1 MSRVEEAKLQEDNDG
16 QLDLQTNGASALYAA
31 SETGEAEVVKSL
43 LEKGVPVNSRAV
55 NGSSALHVSSQNGH
69 IEVTKLLLL
78 KGAQVDILDNDQWS
92 PLMIACKSGQA
103 AIAQVL
109 LENEADA
116 FLRNNKGQTAL
127 EIAKEFNQVNV
138 LSLFAKPKR
147 KTAYP
152 GILFSEGIKKVAV
165 TREEKTIDLVEDVG
179 ISLKFP
185 ENSLPPT
192 DPPLE
197 VAIQPCFSGSFVLPD
212 DIELASPTYAITPNR
227 EVTFQKDLVVK
238 IQHYANLQTEEDC
251 EDMVFLS
258 ASSTPEYRGSIPTYK
273 FKVMKMAKGMF
284 IPGQKQPL
292 GEIRLKHFSII
303 GVGKIIKKIKSK
315 IKKNERKKDS
325 SLYSARLFI
334 TEKAA
339 VFCICLYQPL
349 YRQVRTLLCSDFIS
363 SQY

>member
-1 MSRVEEAKLQEDNDG
+1 MSHVKEAKLQEYNDG
-16 QLDLQTNGASALYAA
+16 QLDLQTNGTSPLYAA
-31 SETGEAEVVKSL
+31 SEAGEAEVVKSL

-69 IEVTKLLLL
+69 IEVTKLLLEN
-78 KGAQVDILDNDQWS
+78 GAQVDILDNEQWS

-103 AIAQVL
+103 TIAQVL

-138 LSLFAKPKR
+138 ISLFAEPKR

-152 GILFSEGIKKVAV
+152 GILFSEGIKKVEV

-185 ENSLPPT
+185 ENSLPST

-197 VAIQPCFSGSFVLPD
+197 VAIQPCFSGSFVLPE
-212 DIELASPTYAITPNR
+212 DIELASPAYAITPNR
-227 EVTFQKDLVVK
+227 EVTFQKDLVLK
-238 IQHYANLQTEEDC
+238 IQHYANLQTKEDC

-258 ASSTPEYRGSIPTYK
+258 ASSTPEYRGSIPIYK
-273 FKVMKMAKGMF
+273 FKEMKEAKGMF
-284 IPGQKQPL
+284 RPGQKQPI
-292 GEIRLKHFSII
+292 GEIQLKHFSII
-303 GVGKIIKKIKSK
+303 GVGKKIINKLKSK
-315 IKKNERKKDS
+315 LMKSES

-349 YRQVRTLLCSDFIS
+349 YRQVCSNSIS
-363 SQY
+363 S